1 MEAAAPWNRIF
12 EAHFG
17 GHAVNN
23 THSIYLRL
31 CVGRTLIIVE
41 LVAAA
46 AAVGLSAVGRPS
58 ISGAANTHNYF
69 DIRNRCRR
77 RRRRDL
83 RVTTSLGVTFCL
95 GVPRIAFVKMLNGA
109 EGELK
114 EGALSSSFHLFLPFV
129 PSLCSLPPSLPPS
142 G

>member
-77 RRRRDL
+77 RDL

-109 EGELK
+109 EEGELK
-114 EGALSSSFHLFLPFV
+114 EGALRFL
-129 PSLCSLPPSLPPS
+129 PSLCSFFLSAPSLPPS